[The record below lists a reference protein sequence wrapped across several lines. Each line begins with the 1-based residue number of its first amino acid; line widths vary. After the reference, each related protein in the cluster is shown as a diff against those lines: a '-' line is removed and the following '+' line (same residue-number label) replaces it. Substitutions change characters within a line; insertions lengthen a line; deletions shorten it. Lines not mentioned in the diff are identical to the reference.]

1 MSVDNLH
8 GQSAFLEIFL
18 TTTLAQKKALLKTLV
33 PEQVEV
39 LLEILHNLF
48 VLPHEKEDMEFYKK
62 RKKFLSKFH
71 KDISLPARR
80 RHLIARKATVLR
92 VLHHF
97 RSKLLGLL

>member
-1 MSVDNLH
+1 MSVDNLQ
-8 GQSAFLEIFL
+8 GQSAFLELFL
-18 TTTLAQKKALLKTLV
+18 TTSPAQQRALFKTLL

-39 LLEILHNLF
+39 LLEILHNLQA
-48 VLPHEKEDMEFYKK
+48 LPHQKEDLEFYKR

-71 KDISLPARR
+71 KDLSLTARR
-80 RHLIARKATVLR
+80 RLLLSRKATVLR